1 MKNAFSKEVRRSI
14 THSLGRFIA
23 LAAIVA
29 LGTGFY
35 AGLLMTPKD
44 MNQAAD
50 KFFDETGLMDIE
62 VIAPLG
68 LTDDDLTA
76 LRNIDGVE
84 AVMPAYQT
92 DAIVVMADET
102 YATRIHSLSPSAA
115 TSDTS
120 TGVSSVSDDPD
131 YLNRLILV
139 EGQWPTKEGEC
150 VVSADLVSTQ
160 AVKLGD
166 MVTIEPDSAAGAA
179 EEVED
184 TTEEVAES
192 EANQPDATPEEPAN
206 AENQPTDNASGSTP
220 EAGATTN
227 NETGSESET
236 TTDSPSSTSP
246 DATSDASTD
255 TASGTS
261 TETDTSIDTD
271 FDTDFNSEFET
282 PDLGLENDIDD
293 ILATTE
299 YKVVGFVSSPSYAV
313 TSPMGSTS
321 IGSGSIQ
328 QFMYVPES
336 DFKDDLPYTEAYIT
350 VEGARDLEASS
361 QAYEDRVA
369 EVTEAIKAIAPERSQ
384 IRVDELKSDFQKTLD
399 DARAEYEDQ
408 KAKVD
413 TKFEDVEQQLT
424 DAETEISDNEQTI
437 ADAQKE
443 YEDGLQELETQRA
456 DAQSKF
462 DDAKQQLD
470 DARAQLATVRE
481 TLTKS
486 SEELDAAWAEYN
498 TGATALNEAWQA
510 WKIQAESASQA
521 KADAQNAV
529 GQLEANIAALEDN
542 IRKCDEA
549 LAGEISNRDEVEGWK
564 AEYQAQLT
572 AAQQQMD
579 AAQAGLTTAT
589 AAEEQVLAAR
599 TELDTR
605 QTQMEAAKAE
615 LDARQAE
622 FNTAVEQYEAQVA
635 ELNQSVQELESQRT
649 AAENEITEAQA
660 QLDDAKTEIDSGTDE
675 LSSAKDDV
683 SSNRSDY
690 EKSKAEVMEKLNDAE
705 RKLAE
710 AQKDLDELETP
721 EWFVLDRDS
730 NYGAA
735 SYESDADRIAS
746 IAAVFPLIFFLVA
759 ALVALTTMTRMV
771 DEERQ
776 YIGTLKALGY
786 GKGRIASKYLFYA
799 LAASGLGALIG
810 IVTLSEALPYIIMT
824 SYAII
829 YFIPVEFPLPL
840 DTTIAVFA
848 AALGIGITLVA
859 TAAAVWAELREK
871 PAALMLPPAPKAGKR
886 ILLERTPLWRHLS
899 FTWKITLRNLMRY
912 KRRFIMTVVGIAG
925 CTALLLTGL
934 GLSDSINDILNKQ
947 FGEITKYN
955 TTVVLDEDIIS
966 ADRQSV
972 NDVLTNKD
980 LVNGSTRVMAEYVL
994 GSGPNADEERLE
1006 LIVPSDPSVF
1016 DQFFTMR
1023 TRTGHELVELP
1034 QDGFVLTEKI
1044 ATILGVGVGD
1054 SVTLTLQDDIGN
1066 ATDES
1071 YSVQVTGIVE
1081 NYLYHYGFMGTDL
1094 YKQTFGEDPTLNSLY
1109 IKATDDPAGRDQLNT
1124 ELRDIPGVKTV
1135 LFNDETIATYQ
1146 DMLSTVDKVVV
1157 VLILAAALLAFIVL
1171 YNLTNINISE
1181 RVREIATL
1189 RVLGFTRKETSSYIF
1204 REIILLSIIGALVGL
1219 VLGIWMEGFV
1229 VTTAE
1234 VDQSM
1239 FGREIHITSFI
1250 LAFVLTQVFTG
1261 IVCLFMRRKISRVN
1275 MVESLKSNE

>member
-1 MKNAFSKEVRRSI
+1 MANAFSKEVRRSI
-14 THSLGRFIA
+14 SHSLGRFIA

-50 KFFDETGLMDIE
+50 KYFDETGLMDIE

-76 LRNIDGVE
+76 LRDIDGVE

-120 TGVSSVSDDPD
+120 TKASSFSDDPN

-139 EGQWPTKEGEC
+139 EGEWPTKEGEC

-166 MVTIEPDSAAGAA
+166 VLTIEADSASGALEDM
-179 EEVED
+179 EEA
-184 TTEEVAES
+184 TAS
-192 EANQPDATPEEPAN
+192 ETSSADS
-206 AENQPTDNASGSTP
+206 D
-220 EAGATTN
+220 EA
-227 NETGSESET
+227 TGSNEA
-236 TTDSPSSTSP
+236 TDS
-246 DATSDASTD
+246 DEATGSDKTANSAKESGEDSDETANSDKGSNSD
-255 TASGTS
+255 TLA
-261 TETDTSIDTD
+261 DLDTD
-271 FDTDFNSEFET
+271 FESDLDTDFET
-282 PDLGLENDIDD
+282 PELELENTIDD

-313 TSPMGSTS
+313 SSPMGSTS

-361 QAYEDRVA
+361 DAYDKRVA
-369 EVTEAIKAIAPERSQ
+369 EVTDAIKAIAPKRSE
-384 IRVDELKSDFQKTLD
+384 IRVDELSSEFQETLD
-399 DARAEYEDQ
+399 EARAEYEKQ
-408 KAKVD
+408 KAKAD
-413 TKFEDVEQQLT
+413 TKFEDVEKQLA

-437 ADAQKE
+437 TEAQE
-443 YEDGLQELETQRA
+443 DYETGLEELETRRSEAQEQF
-456 DAQSKF
+456 DA
-462 DDAKQQLD
+462 AKQELDTAREQLD
-470 DARAQLATVRE
+470 EVRA
-481 TLTKS
+481 TLTAS

-498 TGATALNEAWQA
+498 AGATALNEAWQQ
-510 WKIQAESASQA
+510 WKTQAEAASQG
-521 KADAQNAV
+521 KADAENAV
-529 GQLEANIAALEDN
+529 GQLQANIDALNANIAQCE
-542 IRKCDEA
+542 EA
-549 LAGEISNRDEVEGWK
+549 LAGDPANRDEIEGWI
-564 AEYQAQLT
+564 ADYRAQVAT
-572 AAQQQMD
+572 AQGQMD
-579 AAQAGLTTAT
+579 VAQEGLTTANT
-589 AAEEQVLAAR
+589 AYDQVMAAR
-599 TELDTR
+599 APLDER

-622 FNTAVEQYEAQVA
+622 FNAAVEAYEAQVA
-635 ELNQSVQELESQRT
+635 QLNQGIQELESQRGV
-649 AAENEITEAQA
+649 AEDEITKAQT
-660 QLDDAKTEIDSGTDE
+660 QLDDAKTEIDSGSDDIST
-675 LSSAKDDV
+675 AKDDI
-683 SSNRSDY
+683 SASRSEY
-690 EKSKAEVMEKLNDAE
+690 EKSKAEVIEKLNDAE

-710 AQKDLDELETP
+710 AQKNIDELEAP
-721 EWFVLDRDS
+721 EWFVLDRES
-730 NYGAA
+730 NYGSA
-735 SYESDADRIAS
+735 SYQSDAERIAS

-786 GKGRIASKYLFYA
+786 SKGRIASKYLLYA
-799 LAASGLGALIG
+799 LTASGLGAVLG
-810 IVTLSEALPYIIMT
+810 IVILSEALPYIIMT

-829 YFIPVEFPLPL
+829 YYIPVSFPLPL
-840 DTTIAVFA
+840 DVPIAIFA
-848 AALGIGITLVA
+848 AALGIGITLIA

-871 PAALMLPPAPKAGKR
+871 PAALMLPPTPKAGKR
-886 ILLERTPLWRHLS
+886 ILLERTFLWKHLS

-947 FGEITKYN
+947 FGEIEQYN
-955 TTVVLDEDIIS
+955 TTVVLDDDIIG
-966 ADRQSV
+966 ADRQAV

-980 LVNGSTRVMAEYVL
+980 LVNASTRVMTEYVL
-994 GSGPNADEERLE
+994 GSGPSATEERLE
-1006 LIVPSDPSVF
+1006 LIVPSDPAVF

-1023 TRTGHELVELP
+1023 TRVGHELVELP

-1044 ATILGVGVGD
+1044 AIILGVDVGD
-1054 SVTLTLQDDIGN
+1054 SVTLTMQDDIGN

-1094 YKQTFGEDPTLNSLY
+1094 YKQTFGEDPALNSLY
-1109 IKATDDPAGRDQLNT
+1109 IKATDDAAGRDQLNT

-1135 LFNDETIATYQ
+1135 LFNDETISTYQ

-1189 RVLGFTRKETSSYIF
+1189 RVLGFTKKETSSYIF
-1204 REIILLSIIGALVGL
+1204 REIILLSVIGALVGL
-1219 VLGIWMEGFV
+1219 GLGIWMEGFV

-1239 FGREIHITSFI
+1239 FGREIHWTSFV
-1250 LAFVLTQVFTG
+1250 LAFVLTQVFTA